1 MPDLHNLIRKITEFM
16 RLAKNR
22 RLLIQT
28 HDIPDPDAIA
38 SGEAFRLI
46 AVHFGMKATLVANG
60 LPQRRENKTLLQEC
74 LITLKPLDSVVIRDT
89 SRYAWVYIDCLPYG
103 GNVTMHPAA
112 PGDLCMAID
121 HHGHHHLSQEQ
132 ASNPFLVVEP
142 DAGATATLLGEVL
155 IEMGIPFT
163 ARLASA
169 ISYAII
175 SDTQDFSRGASKTDL
190 EVYAS
195 IFPHTDQRIISRIRN
210 ARKSRRYFRTVH
222 KCLECALTCRNI
234 TWTWLGEVESGEI
247 VAEMADF
254 ILSLENITWSLALG
268 HTKDRM
274 FLSMRSSSPTASC
287 AKAIRRL
294 VPFSPFTV
302 GGHDLFAGGFIP
314 IDHVEDI
321 DEMADFLIERFI
333 RHVLR
338 IPASQAVPKGTPLI
352 GSKRSDPL

>member
-1 MPDLHNLIRKITEFM
+1 MPDLQNLIRKITEFM
-16 RLAKNR
+16 RLAKTR

-38 SGEAFRLI
+38 SAEAFRLI
-46 AVHFGMKATLVANG
+46 ATHFGLKATLVANG

-74 LITLKPLDSVVIRDT
+74 LITLKPLDSILIRDS
-89 SRYAWVYIDCLPYG
+89 SRFAWAYIDCLPGG
-103 GNVTMHPAA
+103 GNVTMHPEA
-112 PGDLCMAID
+112 PGDLFN
-121 HHGHHHLSQEQ
+121 GHRSPWTSPHAAGSGRKSFPGGGTGCGSDSHPARRGSHRNGDTLYRAPGLRHLVRPS
-132 ASNPFLVVEP
+132 
-142 DAGATATLLGEVL
+142 
-155 IEMGIPFT
+155 
-163 ARLASA
+163 
-169 ISYAII
+169 I

-195 IFPHTDQRIISRIRN
+195 IFPHTDQRIISRVRN

-222 KCLECALTCRNI
+222 TCLESAATCRNSA
-234 TWTWLGEVESGEI
+234 WTWLGEVESGEI

-352 GSKRSDPL
+352 R